1 MIVFV
6 ITIKQLSTNQ
16 RSQMYKNSYHT
27 EQQHHMVYLPLDQF
41 ALPRISDL
49 DNEDQISS
57 GDDIGLYSDNCHY
70 TPVYY
75 DDVTESH
82 EFSFESAPESSTNHS
97 VTTVARH
104 MQLVGD
110 GSRSNEEDP
119 CTVSK

>member
-1 MIVFV
+1 
-6 ITIKQLSTNQ
+6 
-16 RSQMYKNSYHT
+16 
-27 EQQHHMVYLPLDQF
+27 MVYLPLDQF
-41 ALPRISDL
+41 ALPRICDL

-57 GDDIGLYSDNCHY
+57 GDSVDCHY

-82 EFSFESAPESSTNHS
+82 EFSFDSAPESSTNHS

-110 GSRSNEEDP
+110 SSRSKEEDLSN
-119 CTVSK
+119 VIK